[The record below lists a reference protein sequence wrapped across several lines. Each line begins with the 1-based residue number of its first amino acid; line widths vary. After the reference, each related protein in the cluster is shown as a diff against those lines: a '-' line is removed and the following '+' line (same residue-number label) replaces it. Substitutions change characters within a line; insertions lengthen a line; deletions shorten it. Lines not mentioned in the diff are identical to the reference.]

1 MRSLR
6 SNRSRLLGWSNGF
19 LQSRGPGAN
28 ELMNCLNG
36 MDAEQAVAMIDKYY
50 KEHPERWSRPFG
62 EEIPEALTVAGGPC
76 QGKLLRTCAAR
87 STAGRQSP

>member
-1 MRSLR
+1 VRSLR

-50 KEHPERWSRPFG
+50 KEHPER
-62 EEIPEALTVAGGPC
+62 
-76 QGKLLRTCAAR
+76 
-87 STAGRQSP
+87 